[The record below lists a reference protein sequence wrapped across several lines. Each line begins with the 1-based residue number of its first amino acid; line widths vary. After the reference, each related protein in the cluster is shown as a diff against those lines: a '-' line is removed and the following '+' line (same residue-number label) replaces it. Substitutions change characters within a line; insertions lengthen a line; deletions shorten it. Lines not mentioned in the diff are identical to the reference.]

1 MNDWFIENKC
11 DMNLYIR
18 FDIQENIAIATDTY
32 LTVDGLLAAVCDYPF
47 LTNIIIEQTIPQLRK
62 FTEVNYECEL
72 SINTFCTIEGHT
84 SIEVHLEQSLG
95 AKKDVCLVVSILK
108 MNGLIPLLK
117 RIVRTL
123 AGFLP
128 LSYAV
133 CDRCG
138 NRHKH
143 LKWP

>member
-1 MNDWFIENKC
+1 
-11 DMNLYIR
+11 MNLYIPV
-18 FDIQENIAIATDTY
+18 DKQENIAIATDTY
-32 LTVDGLLAAVCDYPF
+32 LMVDELLAVVCDYPF
-47 LTNIIIEQTIPQLRK
+47 LTNIIIEQTIPQLQK

-95 AKKDVCLVVSILK
+95 AKKDVSLVVSILK

-128 LSYAV
+128 LSYPV
-133 CDRCG
+133 CDQCG

-143 LKWP
+143 LKCP

>member
-11 DMNLYIR
+11 DMNLYIPV
-18 FDIQENIAIATDTY
+18 DIQENIAIATDTY
-32 LTVDGLLAAVCDYPF
+32 PMVDELLAAICDYPF
-47 LTNIIIEQTIPQLRK
+47 LTNIIIEKTIPQLHK
-62 FTEVNYECEL
+62 LTEVNYECEL
-72 SINTFCTIEGHT
+72 SINTFCIIEGHT
-84 SIEVHLEQSLG
+84 SIEVHLEQSSG
-95 AKKDVCLVVSILK
+95 AKKDVSLVVSILK

-128 LSYAV
+128 LSYPI

-143 LKWP
+143 LKCP